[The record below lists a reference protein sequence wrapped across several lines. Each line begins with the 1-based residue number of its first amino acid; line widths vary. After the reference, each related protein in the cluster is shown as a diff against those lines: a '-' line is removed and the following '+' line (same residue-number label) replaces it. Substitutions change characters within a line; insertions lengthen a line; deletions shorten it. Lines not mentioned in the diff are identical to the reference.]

1 VESGH
6 EETRYFFKQLE
17 FLSSSNIDVQYFGKM
32 LEDIRSFD
40 AQKSLSEKAQ
50 PIVENVSQDVTTLT
64 HRTFIN
70 PKQHHTD
77 VAQSL

>member
-1 VESGH
+1 MKPDP
-6 EETRYFFKQLE
+6 T
-17 FLSSSNIDVQYFGKM
+17 LSLTIDNSIITKT

-40 AQKSLSEKAQ
+40 AQKSLSKKAQ

-64 HRTFIN
+64 HHAFTN